1 MGLIKSAVELEI
13 PSTIKMMVY
22 GALGMGKSTV
32 ALSAPSP
39 LLLDFDGGVKRV
51 NMSHLEGVD
60 TIPISNWNEASVQLF
75 QENLSKY
82 ETIVIDTI
90 GKMMDYIIYSVSGNY
105 QPSLKQWG
113 TINQEFSKFVRNIS
127 MLGKNLIF
135 VAHRSNRK
143 EGDANVFIPDLREK
157 NYNAIVTE
165 LDLLGYMEMQNIQGK
180 NVRTITFNPSARNDG
195 KNTCNLPACLA
206 IPEIVDMQ
214 GNPTRPN
221 NFVVESILK
230 PYTEMLSQKKAA
242 VKEYET
248 LIESIKERVELVTDA
263 ESANELIAN
272 IDAFHHIG
280 SSKKKASV
288 LLSQKA
294 KSLNLKFNKDKN
306 IYEPAV

>member
-22 GALGMGKSTV
+22 GVPGMGKTTV

-90 GKMMDYIIYSVSGNY
+90 GKMMDYIIYSVAGNY
-105 QPSLKQWG
+105 QPTLKQWG
-113 TINQEFSKFVRNIS
+113 TINQEFTKFVRNIS

-143 EGDANVFIPDLREK
+143 EGDNNVYIPDLREK

-165 LDLLGYMEMQNIQGK
+165 LDLLGYMEMQNIKGQ
-180 NVRTITFNPSARNDG
+180 NVRTITFNPSSRNDG
-195 KNTCNLPACLA
+195 KNTCNLPACIA
-206 IPEIVDMQ
+206 IPEIIDAK
-214 GNPTRPN
+214 GNPTKPN
-221 NFVVESILK
+221 NFISESILK
-230 PYTEMLSQKKAA
+230 PYSEMLKQKKEA

-248 LIESIKERVELVTDA
+248 LLSDIKERIELITDA
-263 ESANELIAN
+263 ESANEFIAN
-272 IDAFHHIG
+272 IDAFLHIG
-280 SSKKKASV
+280 SSKQKASV

-294 KSLNLKFNKDKN
+294 KTLNLKYNKN
-306 IYEPAV
+306 EHIYEPAV

>member
-22 GALGMGKSTV
+22 GVPGMGKTTV

-90 GKMMDYIIYSVSGNY
+90 GKMMDYIIYSVAGNY
-105 QPSLKQWG
+105 QPTLKQWG

-165 LDLLGYMEMQNIQGK
+165 LDLLGYMEMQNIKGQ

-206 IPEIVDMQ
+206 IPEIVDSK
-214 GNPTRPN
+214 GNPTKPN
-221 NFVVESILK
+221 NFIVESILK
-230 PYTEMLSQKKAA
+230 PYSEMLKHKKEA
-242 VKEYET
+242 VKEYEK
-248 LIESIKERVELVTDA
+248 LIDEIKDSIEQITDA
-263 ESANELIAN
+263 NGANEFIAN
-272 IDAFHHIG
+272 IDSIHHIG
-280 SSKKKASV
+280 SSKQKASV

-294 KSLNLKFNKDKN
+294 KALNLKYNKSER